1 MLNIKQDIFLI
12 NIKTKQER
20 KTGRGG
26 KELQL
31 EEIKLKESSI
41 LFWEKVPWPGGSP
54 ATSPLAIQTI
64 LYSPK
69 DQGWVILQSL

>member
-41 LFWEKVPWPGGSP
+41 LFWEKVP
-54 ATSPLAIQTI
+54 
-64 LYSPK
+64 
-69 DQGWVILQSL
+69 

>member
-12 NIKTKQER
+12 NIKKKKQER

-31 EEIKLKESSI
+31 EEIKLKESSN
-41 LFWEKVPWPGGSP
+41 LFWEKVP
-54 ATSPLAIQTI
+54 
-64 LYSPK
+64 
-69 DQGWVILQSL
+69 